1 MIMSVESGTVD
12 FICTDVPTAMGAV
25 AAYPDLVML
34 DFTGSEDNF
43 DADEGDINIGISVLK
58 GNTGLKDAMDKLL
71 GTMTAEDF
79 EALMKSA
86 IEIQPEI

>member
-1 MIMSVESGTVD
+1 
-12 FICTDVPTAMGAV
+12 MGAV